1 MPLNELIREKRIAL
15 GLSKRK
21 LAACLGITH
30 PAVVFWEDGS
40 RIPTPKH
47 LLAMAKLFQVPIG
60 TLQLS
65 MHLPKTEAPGVS

>member
-40 RIPTPKH
+40 RIPTVQH
-47 LLAMAKLFQVPIG
+47 RLALAKLFQLPI
-60 TLQLS
+60 
-65 MHLPKTEAPGVS
+65 EALGVS